1 MLRVSLNKSLAAA
14 FMAAMLVGHASAIP
28 QTAADEKPRPT
39 FGILQFEADSQ
50 MSGESWWSARVNI
63 LNGIAEM
70 MTTAMV
76 EKGYRLIE
84 RQRLNEILKEQ
95 DLGTAGRID
104 AATAAKMGKVIGCDY
119 LVLGTVTQWGISKKG
134 GSVGGM
140 LGRVTGVGVKQTN
153 ANATIDIRIVN
164 STTAEIMAVGKGSG
178 NETSTSFNLTIDWW
192 KSINFENSEWYGSMI
207 GKATRKAVDQVVTKV
222 EPKLKGLPSLGLA
235 PAKAKMRCPVI
246 ATLSEFTAIIEID
259 PKNPLKVGD
268 VLNLKRVTKQIKK
281 DDKVIFEESK
291 VVGQV
296 EVIEVQEAGAKVRLI
311 NTTSEKIQEGD
322 IAEK

>member
-1 MLRVSLNKSLAAA
+1 MFRTFILKTSMLAVASSALVPAVSALQATNAE
-14 FMAAMLVGHASAIP
+14 
-28 QTAADEKPRPT
+28 DKPRPT
-39 FGILQFEADSQ
+39 FGILQFDADSQ
-50 MSGESWWSARVNI
+50 MSGESWWASRQNI

-95 DLGTAGRID
+95 DLGANGRLD

-119 LVLGTVTQWGISKKG
+119 LIIGTVTQWGISKKG
-134 GSVGGM
+134 GNVGGM

-153 ANATIDIRIVN
+153 ANATLDIRIVN
-164 STTAEIMAVGKGSG
+164 STTAEIVAVGKGSG
-178 NETSTSFNLTIDWW
+178 NETSTSFNLSVDWW
-192 KSINFENSEWYGSMI
+192 KSINFENTEWYGSMV
-207 GKATRKAVDQVVTKV
+207 GKATRKAVDQVLAKV
-222 EPKLKGLPSLGLA
+222 EPKIKALPALGLA
-235 PAKAKMRCPVI
+235 PAKAKVRCPVV
-246 ATLSEFTAIIEID
+246 ATLSEVIAIVEID
-259 PKNPLKVGD
+259 PNNPLKVGD

-291 VVGQV
+291 IVGQV
-296 EVIEVQEAGAKVRLI
+296 EVIEVQESGAKVRLI
-311 NTTSEKIQEGD
+311 NATGEQIKEGD

>member
-1 MLRVSLNKSLAAA
+1 MFRSVTIKPLAVALAA
-14 FMAAMLVGHASAIP
+14 LSLGSGAIAQSEP
-28 QTAADEKPRPT
+28 AEKPRPT
-39 FGILQFEADSQ
+39 FGILQFDADSQ
-50 MSGESWWSARVNI
+50 MSGESWWANRQNI

-70 MTTAMV
+70 MTTVMV

-95 DLGTAGRID
+95 DLGANGRID

-119 LVLGTVTQWGISKKG
+119 LIIGTVTQWGISKKG
-134 GSVGGM
+134 GNVGGM

-153 ANATIDIRIVN
+153 ANATLDIRIVN
-164 STTAEIMAVGKGSG
+164 STTAEIVAVGKGSG
-178 NETSTSFNLTIDWW
+178 NESSTSFSFSIDWW
-192 KSINFENSEWYGSMI
+192 KSIDFDSSEWYGSMV
-207 GKATRKAVDQVVTKV
+207 GKATRKAVDQVLAKV
-222 EPKLKGLPSLGLA
+222 EPKLKALPALGLA
-235 PAKAKMRCPVI
+235 PTKTKVRCPVI
-246 ATLSEFTAIIEID
+246 ATLSEVIAIIETD
-259 PKNPLKVGD
+259 PKFPLKVGD

-296 EVIEVQEAGAKVRLI
+296 EVIEVQESGAKVRLI
-311 NTTSEKIQEGD
+311 NTTDEQIQEGD